1 MSDNNAAIHDRLEA
15 DGSVV
20 SVFIGFS
27 LFFSVF
33 LKARGVG
40 L

>member
-20 SVFIGFS
+20 SVFLCFYW
-27 LFFSVF
+27 FFFVF
-33 LKARGVG
+33 
-40 L
+40 